1 MSGFSLKG
9 LCALAVLGLLGCGS
23 PSTPPG
29 GTPAKSAPPDQLNR
43 IVERYWDERLPLQ
56 NALSPQYLA
65 DSLSIERRYL
75 AELLT
80 LSREALDDDS
90 RLSYDIFKR
99 QREETIEGLTFP
111 GELMPINPFGG
122 MTQRLAESAQDLGR
136 SRTAADYDN
145 WLKLIDEYVRWTQQA
160 IANMREGVRR
170 GYTSPRALVE
180 RALPILES
188 LAVDGPDNVLNA
200 PLHSMPEAIDEQDR
214 NRLTKAMSN
223 ATTQHLLPAIRVL
236 HDYLQ
241 HDYLPRARAGVAL
254 SELPLGPRWYAYR
267 VKRAASLGLAPEEI
281 HRIGI
286 AEVER
291 LGVPAQPTIETP
303 AGAPR
308 SATELVSA
316 YQDLAGKVRAALPDL
331 FSDAPF
337 EDLEIRGTQWPRE
350 PLAPLSYQRAGP
362 AGIPP
367 AVLYVDTLRGIE
379 RGVVVPGF
387 LQQAVPGHHYQ
398 IALQQGRTD
407 LPRFR
412 RFGAE
417 AAFIEGWGMYAASLG
432 DALGLNPDEAA
443 RSDLASGARRCAV
456 GAVVDTGL
464 HAKGWTRTQALDYL
478 RAHLPVD
485 EKDAQALIDWYS
497 ANPADALACLMG
509 EREFIALRARAQQL
523 LGGRFDIRQ
532 FHSEILKMG
541 AMPLDILETRMKIW
555 MDASK

>member
-1 MSGFSLKG
+1 MSGFSRKG
-9 LCALAVLGLLGCGS
+9 LCTLTVLGLLGCGS
-23 PSTPPG
+23 PATPPG
-29 GTPAKSAPPDQLNR
+29 GTPAKSAPPDQLNH

-56 NALSPQYLA
+56 DALSPQYLA
-65 DSLSIERRYL
+65 DSLNVERRYL
-75 AELLT
+75 TELLT
-80 LSREALDDDS
+80 LSREGLDENS

-136 SRTAADYDN
+136 LRTAADYDN
-145 WLKLIDEYVRWTQQA
+145 WLKLIGEYVRWTQQA

-170 GYTSPRALVE
+170 GYSSPRALVE
-180 RALPILES
+180 RTLAILERLS
-188 LAVDGPDNVLNA
+188 VDGPGNVLNA
-200 PLHSMPEAIDEQDR
+200 PLQSMPETIDAQDR
-214 NRLTKAMSN
+214 NRLTKAISN
-223 ATTQHLLPAIRVL
+223 ATSQQLLPAIRVL

-241 HDYLPRARAGVAL
+241 HEYLPRARVGVAL

-267 VKRAASLGLAPEEI
+267 VKLATSLSLAPEEI
-281 HRIGI
+281 HRIGL

-291 LGVPAQPTIETP
+291 LGVQAQPALEAQ

-308 SATELVSA
+308 NAAELVSA
-316 YQDLAGKVRAALPDL
+316 YQDLAAKVNAALPDL
-331 FSDAPF
+331 FSDAPN
-337 EDLEIRGTQWPRE
+337 EDLEIRATQWPRE
-350 PLAPLSYQRAGP
+350 PLASLSYQRAGP
-362 AGIPP
+362 AGPP
-367 AVLYVDTLRGIE
+367 AVLYVDTLRDLE
-379 RGVVVPGF
+379 RGVVVPAF

-412 RFGAE
+412 RFGSE
-417 AAFIEGWGMYAASLG
+417 AAFVEGWGMYAASLG
-432 DALGLNPDEAA
+432 EALGLYPDEAA
-443 RSDLASGARRCAV
+443 RSDLASAARRCAV

-478 RAHLPVD
+478 RGHLPVD

-497 ANPADALACLMG
+497 ANPADALACIMG
-509 EREFIALRARAQQL
+509 EREFIALRARAQQF
-523 LGGRFDIRQ
+523 LGGRFDVRQ

-541 AMPLDILETRMKIW
+541 AMPLDILEARMKTW